1 MKPKHFLAIASLF
14 FCPLVF
20 AQVGIGNTNPQA
32 TLDIS
37 ATNSATPSNEDGIL
51 IPRIDEFP
59 AVNPGAAQDGMM
71 VFVTGNGTPTEGF
84 YYWDNGTTS
93 WVSVGGGV
101 DTQNTL
107 DEAYDEGGAGT
118 GRTITADNG
127 AVLIQGNDGVQNTGT
142 FGSGATL
149 ALSGAG
155 TRMFFYPRKAAFRA
169 GNVTA
174 TQWNDANIGDY
185 SVAMGRSTIASGT
198 YDVAIGFGSTASGT
212 YSTAMGWANTAS
224 GAYSFSLG
232 QNATASGWS
241 STALG
246 RVSTASGSQS
256 MVFGHGLTV
265 SGANSIG
272 IGNNGTLSGG
282 NSITIGNDL
291 IAPSGYEVA
300 VGNYNT
306 TYVPNSTT
314 AIDNADRL
322 FSVGNGTS
330 TVARSNALSIYKDGT
345 LNINDAYNMPLADG
359 TAGQVMTTDGAG
371 NVTFQN
377 TSGGDDDWYTAG
389 TTTAP
394 TAITDNVVTQ
404 GTVTLGNDNTGATNA
419 KLTVK
424 SDVSSEIYSARVAP
438 EGTASSAAT
447 RYGIYTLDSN
457 ITPSGSMNF
466 YSMYNS
472 LSTTHTGTAV
482 GLFNDFS
489 NSGGVEFGLYNRY
502 NSVEGVT
509 GLRNEFLGTTT
520 GTAQF
525 VGVENRLLGSE
536 TYAGTVYG
544 MNNILFAE
552 GNGVRYG
559 VYNTLAGS
567 GTGNKYGSYNSIS
580 SAAGGIHYGVYSQ
593 VEKATGYA
601 GYFIGRASFGTDS
614 TIGRYLMPTSD
625 GTAGQVMTTD
635 GSGQLSFSTI
645 SAGSGT
651 LDEAYD
657 YGGPGAGRTI
667 NAEDG
672 AVFINRNTDAA
683 GSGLEISLNST
694 YTLSQRSAIRTYN
707 AYPGLETYNN
717 IYRTGGPPFGE
728 GFLVTNEST
737 ANINGKD
744 GVVVEFNQ
752 TSTANFGNDNRG
764 FLYNVT
770 YNGGSAASLYGFKA
784 EIEGSGAAPKYGVHV
799 AIPTSSGGFKIGLY
813 SDVQNTTNG
822 FAGYFIGRTSLGTG
836 TTNRYLM
843 PTADGTA
850 GQVVT
855 TDGAGQL
862 SFTTLSLT
870 DTQNTLDEA
879 YDEGGAGAGRT
890 VNVDSGSLE
899 FLGSGST
906 TYTNVISHLSGGNGM
921 QINTSGNLT
930 SGGQISNGIE
940 MNNSINTNGS
950 FSRNYGI
957 FNKMT
962 TSGTA
967 TNGVSYGFRN
977 WYLPAGNDAGTLYG
991 FYADNQNTGNNLH
1004 YGYYSSINNNGNG
1017 AKYGFASDI
1026 TGTGTGDK
1034 YGLDVSITSTAGG
1047 THYGVHSNVQKATG
1061 YAAYLI
1067 GRTSLGNATTN
1078 RYLMPGADGTAG
1090 QVMTTDGAGNVTF
1103 QSVAASNDAD
1113 WYEEGTTNPPSNN
1126 SDDIFTE
1133 GNVGIGISTV
1143 QYPLDISSPSATRT
1157 INLLNENNG
1166 SSATGIYNRIN
1177 ESSTSSNGITN
1188 GITNLITKTNQSSI
1202 SGVSNYFSNA
1212 SATNGFGYLFGYENS
1227 FGTSTATTTFAM
1239 INRFQGTTTTA
1250 YGISNLIGGPMTT
1263 YYGLDNHTITGGS
1276 ISSNFYGVYNQLTG
1290 SSSGV
1295 RYGVYTSFAETG
1307 SGNKYGEY
1315 INIASTAGG
1324 THFGVYSDVQKST
1337 GYAAFLIGRT
1347 SLGNATTNRYI
1358 MPGADGTAG
1367 QVITTDG
1374 AGNLSWATATGES
1387 TTASNGLTESG
1398 NDVQLGGT
1406 LTQATTINQGNFGMT
1421 FNLTGTG
1428 DFLVQD
1434 NGADAFTV
1442 EDSGEVGIGTA
1453 TPASKLDVREL
1464 SNTATNG
1471 VRIVKT
1477 DNTSTVSY
1485 GATIDKTSSGT
1496 GSSYGMGINLPGTGT
1511 GSKYG
1516 MEIYMTATG
1525 TGVQYAL
1532 RNAFSSTAN
1541 VIRRGVYNSF
1551 SGTGTGTRYGI
1562 TNDFNSNVTG
1572 AQLGVNNIF
1581 DGSSGNYE
1589 GLSNEF
1595 TGSSTGSKVGTTNE
1609 FTTNASGTQYGFV
1622 NTFDGATSSIQR
1634 GLINQFNAG
1643 SGSQYAVYN
1652 TFSSTAPTTLE
1663 IGMYNLFNNA
1673 SSSEKIANVGIF
1685 GTSAT
1690 GDHTGASYYFD
1701 GSSSSTKK
1709 GLYANFANSTVGTLY
1724 GLDVLMTTTD
1734 SGTKYGVKVDI
1745 SANATGTSNYG
1756 IYSNVNTADGWA
1768 GYFTGKNYVSENIGI
1783 NNPSPDGRLDI
1794 IHNSTGATSPHIM
1807 LTAENANTGARIV
1820 FDNETETTNNWV
1832 LFARADDTSTDSRFN
1847 IFHNGTGNIMVV
1859 TGDGKV
1865 GINRT
1870 PATNALE
1877 VNGDASKTTAGAW
1890 AANSDRRLKK
1900 EITSISGKSAL
1911 DKIQQMRGVTYLWN
1925 DTQTGIKRPENL
1937 QYGFIAQELMEVF
1950 PEKVTM
1956 DNLGYYQ
1963 TAYGDYDP
1971 IFVEA
1976 IKELKLEVDTL
1987 KEENDSLK
1995 KLIEKYKNLEARL
2008 SALED
2013 EKEILPSETA
2023 NTAEER

>member
-232 QNATASGWS
+232 QNSTASGWS

-359 TAGQVMTTDGAG
+359 TAGQVMTSDGAG

-377 TSGGDDDWYTAG
+377 ASGGDDDWYTAG

-625 GTAGQVMTTD
+625 GTAGQV
-635 GSGQLSFSTI
+635 
-645 SAGSGT
+645 
-651 LDEAYD
+651 
-657 YGGPGAGRTI
+657 
-667 NAEDG
+667 
-672 AVFINRNTDAA
+672 
-683 GSGLEISLNST
+683 
-694 YTLSQRSAIRTYN
+694 
-707 AYPGLETYNN
+707 
-717 IYRTGGPPFGE
+717 
-728 GFLVTNEST
+728 
-737 ANINGKD
+737 
-744 GVVVEFNQ
+744 
-752 TSTANFGNDNRG
+752 
-764 FLYNVT
+764 
-770 YNGGSAASLYGFKA
+770 
-784 EIEGSGAAPKYGVHV
+784 
-799 AIPTSSGGFKIGLY
+799 
-813 SDVQNTTNG
+813 
-822 FAGYFIGRTSLGTG
+822 
-836 TTNRYLM
+836 
-843 PTADGTA
+843 
-850 GQVVT
+850 
-855 TDGAGQL
+855 
-862 SFTTLSLT
+862 
-870 DTQNTLDEA
+870 
-879 YDEGGAGAGRT
+879 
-890 VNVDSGSLE
+890 
-899 FLGSGST
+899 
-906 TYTNVISHLSGGNGM
+906 
-921 QINTSGNLT
+921 
-930 SGGQISNGIE
+930 
-940 MNNSINTNGS
+940 
-950 FSRNYGI
+950 
-957 FNKMT
+957 
-962 TSGTA
+962 
-967 TNGVSYGFRN
+967 
-977 WYLPAGNDAGTLYG
+977 
-991 FYADNQNTGNNLH
+991 
-1004 YGYYSSINNNGNG
+1004 
-1017 AKYGFASDI
+1017 
-1026 TGTGTGDK
+1026 
-1034 YGLDVSITSTAGG
+1034 
-1047 THYGVHSNVQKATG
+1047 
-1061 YAAYLI
+1061 
-1067 GRTSLGNATTN
+1067 
-1078 RYLMPGADGTAG
+1078 
-1090 QVMTTDGAGNVTF
+1090 
-1103 QSVAASNDAD
+1103 
-1113 WYEEGTTNPPSNN
+1113 
-1126 SDDIFTE
+1126 
-1133 GNVGIGISTV
+1133 
-1143 QYPLDISSPSATRT
+1143 
-1157 INLLNENNG
+1157 
-1166 SSATGIYNRIN
+1166 
-1177 ESSTSSNGITN
+1177 
-1188 GITNLITKTNQSSI
+1188 
-1202 SGVSNYFSNA
+1202 
-1212 SATNGFGYLFGYENS
+1212 
-1227 FGTSTATTTFAM
+1227 
-1239 INRFQGTTTTA
+1239 
-1250 YGISNLIGGPMTT
+1250 
-1263 YYGLDNHTITGGS
+1263 
-1276 ISSNFYGVYNQLTG
+1276 
-1290 SSSGV
+1290 
-1295 RYGVYTSFAETG
+1295 
-1307 SGNKYGEY
+1307 
-1315 INIASTAGG
+1315 IA
-1324 THFGVYSDVQKST
+1324 
-1337 GYAAFLIGRT
+1337 
-1347 SLGNATTNRYI
+1347 
-1358 MPGADGTAG
+1358 
-1367 QVITTDG
+1367 TDG
-1374 AGNLSWATATGES
+1374 AGNLSFQNAGVDTDDQTIDVFSLTGTTLNLSLQDDGQPTQTVDLSSLQDGTGTDDQTIDVFGLAGTLLGISLENDGQPTQTVDLSSLNTDDQTIDTFSFNTSTDILTLEIEDDGVAAQTVDLSSLSDDSSWYRELTTTNSDNTTNDIYRAGSVGIGLTSSDFVVSPLYVNSATVAYPFTATFDNNTGESGIDINIENASTGVSSGINIDHNSSGASSKFGIYNAFRGTGGTAFGIRNWFLSTADYSGGGTYGVYNYLNSASGSSIQKGVYNYIDNAGTGPKYGTHTQITTTSGGTHYGLYSEVLKAGSYAGYFLGRVAIGTGAGNTYILPSSRGTNGQIMQTDAAGNVSWVTLSSGES
-1387 TTASNGLTESG
+1387 TTASNGLTEIG
-1398 NDVQLGGT
+1398 DDVRLGGT

-1421 FNLTGTG
+1421 YNLTGTG
-1428 DFLVQD
+1428 DFAVQD
-1434 NGADAFTV
+1434 NGSPAFIV
-1442 EDSGEVGIGTA
+1442 EDTGDVGFGLTNPAYQVDIEETDNTKFIGA
-1453 TPASKLDVREL
+1453 
-1464 SNTATNG
+1464 
-1471 VRIVKT
+1471 RIVKT
-1477 DNTSTVSY
+1477 DNT
-1485 GATIDKTSSGT
+1485 ATLNTAGLQIDKTTNGS
-1496 GSSYGMGINLPGTGT
+1496 GSSNGILQTIAGTGT
-1511 GSKYG
+1511 GEK
-1516 MEIYMTATG
+1516 
-1525 TGVQYAL
+1525 
-1532 RNAFSSTAN
+1532 
-1541 VIRRGVYNSF
+1541 RGVYNVVST
-1551 SGTGTGTRYGI
+1551 TGTG
-1562 TNDFNSNVTG
+1562 NKK
-1572 AQLGVNNIF
+1572 GVLNT
-1581 DGSSGNYE
+1581 
-1589 GLSNEF
+1589 F
-1595 TGSSTGSKVGTTNE
+1595 TST
-1609 FTTNASGTQYGFV
+1609 ASGLQYGV
-1622 NTFDGATSSIQR
+1622 ENQFDGATVSPQR
-1634 GLINQFNAG
+1634 GLVNNFTNGTDSQFG
-1643 SGSQYAVYN
+1643 VYN
-1652 TFSSTAPTTLE
+1652 VFTGTATTGE
-1663 IGMYNLFNNA
+1663 YGAYSIFNNA
-1673 SSSEKIANVGIF
+1673 STSSKAANLGIF
-1685 GTSAT
+1685 GTAAD
-1690 GDHTGASYYFD
+1690 GNHTGAAYYFD
-1701 GSSSSTKK
+1701 GTTNTTKM
-1709 GLYANFANSTVGTLY
+1709 GFYANFANSTVGTLY

-1745 SANATGTSNYG
+1745 SANVTGTSNYG

-1995 KLIEKYKNLEARL
+1995 KLVEKYKNLEARL